1 MTSLTQ
7 LSRLLTQFDKLDLGY
22 TYDDSYGCMP
32 SPCGADSKTP
42 KVMYPKLYVNRV
54 KDDVMSV
61 AETGTALVE
70 YKITGRNMNS
80 QDGKTKYGMDVE
92 IRSFDPQ
99 AGAKAKAKES
109 KPGAAKAVMLE
120 RLDGA
125 LTELA
130 RGEQVRKLLNKTGA
144 VASGFVDIA
153 KSRKGSSGS
162 ILDAETVKK
171 LRKAVASGVR
181 EIRGAAKA
189 GYYKRRAA
197 NVALSEFSDRSRDG
211 DGQFVGAATGGAD
224 PVTMRQAY
232 GKKSLVAGAGAAALA
247 GAGMLGGTQGGRKLV
262 SKGIKV
268 AGGGLHKLR
277 AALVSKN
284 SGGRGQGF
292 MTQKAEKPGL
302 GAYMQRRRMQGE

>member
-1 MTSLTQ
+1 
-7 LSRLLTQFDKLDLGY
+7 
-22 TYDDSYGCMP
+22 
-32 SPCGADSKTP
+32 
-42 KVMYPKLYVNRV
+42 VNRV
-54 KDDVMSV
+54 KDDVMGV
-61 AETGTALVE
+61 PETGTALVE
-70 YKITGRNMNS
+70 YKITGRNMSNR
-80 QDGKTKYGMDVE
+80 DGKTKYGMDVE

-130 RGEQVRKLLNKTGA
+130 RGDQALKLVHGGKPPADLLKHYRIPQRQQSTWKGNTPGSHPIPSSRHVANTIRDIRSTKKAEKEWHKSSPSKTPHIGWGLERLKGKERA
-144 VASGFVDIA
+144 QLDKQLKGTGF
-153 KSRKGSSGS
+153 
-162 ILDAETVKK
+162 
-171 LRKAVASGVR
+171 
-181 EIRGAAKA
+181 
-189 GYYKRRAA
+189 
-197 NVALSEFSDRSRDG
+197 SEFSDRSRDN

-232 GKKSLVAGAGAAALA
+232 GKKALVAGAGAAALA
-247 GAGMLGGTQGGRKLV
+247 GAGMLVGTRGGRKLV
-262 SKGIKV
+262 SQGLKA

-277 AALVSKN
+277 GAVVSKN

-292 MTQKAEKPGL
+292 MKSPSEKPGA